1 MTAKSNTLRRRD
13 RLIVGFAIIA
23 IVSGVTGVLGFA
35 PVMAKSEPA
44 HSKIAPMERVGFAD
58 IVEAVSPAVVAI
70 STSGQSLAVEEFMP
84 DFRLPPGSPFE
95 DFFKRFFDEPN
106 FQGRG
111 QGEIPQRKLRAQGSG
126 FIIDPDGTVITNY
139 HVIKGA
145 EAITVITKE
154 GKEFEAELKGHDSK
168 TDLAVLKV
176 NTDEPLPY
184 VVFGDSETARVGD
197 WVLAIGNPFGLG
209 GTATS
214 GIISARGRDI
224 NAGPLDDFLQIDAPI
239 NRGNSG
245 GPLFDATGKVIGVNT
260 AIFSPNGGNVGIGFA
275 IPSSLAS
282 SVINQ
287 LLTKGHVD
295 RGWLGVQ
302 IQALTPDLAE
312 SLGLDEEKGA
322 LVASVVEGS
331 PADKAGIKVGDV
343 ILQFGGETI
352 NKMRDLPKI
361 VADTPAE
368 SIVTID
374 VWRDGKTH
382 DLSVKVGE
390 GQPSEPTE
398 LAKNV
403 EPSKGKLGLALA
415 ELNENTRAQ
424 FGVDAGTE
432 GVLIVRVAPN
442 SPAAEKGIR
451 PGDVIK
457 MVGNSTVSHP
467 GQVVAEVKKATAEDR
482 KSVLLLV
489 DRKGNDRF
497 VAVGIA

>member
-1 MTAKSNTLRRRD
+1 MTAKNNILRRHD

-23 IVSGVTGVLGFA
+23 IVSGATGILNFSPA
-35 PVMAKSEPA
+35 LAKSEPA
-44 HSKIAPMERVGFAD
+44 HSKIVPMERVGFAD

-70 STSGQSLAVEEFMP
+70 STSGQPLMAEEFMP

-95 DFFKRFFDEPN
+95 DFFKRFFDNPK
-106 FQGRG
+106 FPG
-111 QGEIPQRKLRAQGSG
+111 QDRSEMPKPKFRAQGSG
-126 FIIDPDGTVITNY
+126 FVIDPDGTVITNY

-145 EAITVITKE
+145 EDITVITKD
-154 GKEFEAELKGHDSK
+154 GKEYKAELEGHDSK

-176 NTDEPLPY
+176 DADESLPY
-184 VVFGDSETARVGD
+184 VVFGDSDKTRVGD

-302 IQALTPDLAE
+302 IQAVTQDLAE

-322 LVASVVEGS
+322 LVASVVEDS

-343 ILQFGGETI
+343 ILKFGGEGI
-352 NKMRDLPKI
+352 KKMRDLPKV
-361 VADTPAE
+361 VADTPAD

-390 GQPSEPTE
+390 SQPTEPTE
-398 LAKNV
+398 LAKNM
-403 EPSKGKLGLALA
+403 EPSQGKLGLALA
-415 ELNENTRAQ
+415 ELNKDTRTQ
-424 FGVDAGTE
+424 YGVDTDAE
-432 GVLIVRVAPN
+432 GVLVVRVAPN

-451 PGDVIK
+451 AGDVIK

-467 GQVVAEVKKATAEDR
+467 EEVVAEVKKATAEDR

-497 VAVGIA
+497 VAIGIA